1 MRVIY
6 APAYYF
12 TGEPGSKLDYVSKR
26 ARHFEN
32 KLEIDVYRFLILM
45 KAVFEMGRL
54 RIFDGV
60 SVNQSFRYRSGIVP
74 CPCICVSHAKLR
86 RWQRGVGDWQHERFE
101 CSTVNPNQVAWR
113 HIRGNTVHRFQ
124 YTDSRIILRSL
135 YSNKVAVSLEAS
147 ELRTH

>member
-60 SVNQSFRYRSGIVP
+60 SVNQSFRYRSLP
-74 CPCICVSHAKLR
+74 LHLR
-86 RWQRGVGDWQHERFE
+86 QPRQTQ
-101 CSTVNPNQVAWR
+101 
-113 HIRGNTVHRFQ
+113 
-124 YTDSRIILRSL
+124 
-135 YSNKVAVSLEAS
+135 KVAKGSRRLATRAIRVQYSKPQSSGVATYT
-147 ELRTH
+147 R